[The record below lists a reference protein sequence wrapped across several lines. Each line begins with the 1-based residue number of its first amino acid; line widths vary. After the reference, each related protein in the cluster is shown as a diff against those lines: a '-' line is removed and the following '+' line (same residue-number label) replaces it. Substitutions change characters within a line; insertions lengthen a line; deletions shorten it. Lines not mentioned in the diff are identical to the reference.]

1 MANKEL
7 QKHATG
13 GFDKNP
19 QNINRTGANRK
30 TVSAVNLELE
40 KQGYSEASAEDI
52 RSCYLRLINIDIPEV
67 QKMIASNEQ
76 PILVRV
82 VGKAIISG
90 KGFDVIETMLNRT
103 IGKAQQNIDVTSQ
116 GEKVTGFTI
125 EVLKSET

>member
-1 MANKEL
+1 
-7 QKHATG
+7 
-13 GFDKNP
+13 
-19 QNINRTGANRK
+19 
-30 TVSAVNLELE
+30 
-40 KQGYSEASAEDI
+40 
-52 RSCYLRLINIDIPEV
+52 
-67 QKMIASNEQ
+67 MIASNEQ